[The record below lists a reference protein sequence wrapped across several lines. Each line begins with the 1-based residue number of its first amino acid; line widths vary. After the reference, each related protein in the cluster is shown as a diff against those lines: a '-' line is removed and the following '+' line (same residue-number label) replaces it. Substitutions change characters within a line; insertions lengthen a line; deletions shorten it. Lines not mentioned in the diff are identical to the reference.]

1 MRLLETFSVTTAESE
16 RGLSEMNSVLTKDR
30 KRLGS
35 ARLSS
40 LMTVSMET
48 AHPSRFNAGR
58 FLKVFDEKFGPV
70 LKSDF
75 QRKTHM
81 RISESDRFSI

>member
-16 RGLSEMNSVLTKDR
+16 RGLSEMHRVLTKDR
-30 KRLGS
+30 TRLGS

-40 LMTVSMET
+40 LMTVSLVT

-58 FLKVFDEKFGPV
+58 FLKVFDETFGPV
-70 LKSDF
+70 LKSDLK
-75 QRKTHM
+75 RKTHM
-81 RISESDRFSI
+81 NL